1 MGTQTAPEVHTNV
14 SIAAQGHSVIQS
26 VSRSPSSQSFSQSVS
41 QPVSA
46 THVAARLL
54 AHWLIHSQAHCNSH
68 CNSHCLSLCHSHQS
82 HGESASRP
90 ASQSVSQSVS
100 QSTNQPTSQ
109 SNSRQPQ
116 QSFSHTHHAM
126 QPRSMYLSHPL
137 ELSVTP
143 LATLSI
149 SPTHYVTAHSLTHA
163 ARHTGTQFSGLLSLM
178 PVMPLPLTW
187 LHPLML
193 LSHSVRCALRY
204 LAIAISRR
212 FLSISHALTLTLSTC
227 SHAKAKCLLS
237 PSPSHTCRCPGRTEV
252 EDHDS

>member
-1 MGTQTAPEVHTNV
+1 VGTQTAPEVHTNV

-54 AHWLIHSQAHCNSH
+54 AHWLIHSQTHCNSH

-163 ARHTGTQFSGLLSLM
+163 ARHTGTQFSGFSHASDATASHVAPSTYATLSFCALCPPLSCDCYLTSFPKYLARSHAHAKHLLS
-178 PVMPLPLTW
+178 
-187 LHPLML
+187 
-193 LSHSVRCALRY
+193 C
-204 LAIAISRR
+204 
-212 FLSISHALTLTLSTC
+212 
-227 SHAKAKCLLS
+227 
-237 PSPSHTCRCPGRTEV
+237 
-252 EDHDS
+252 

>member
-1 MGTQTAPEVHTNV
+1 MATQLKLYDSNPDWWGTQTASEVHTNV

-100 QSTNQPTSQ
+100 PPISQPVSQ
-109 SNSRQPQ
+109 TVANHNNHSVTRTTQCNLALCI
-116 QSFSHTHHAM
+116 SHTHSNCLSLRW
-126 QPRSMYLSHPL
+126 QPFQSHQL
-137 ELSVTP
+137 IMSLR
-143 LATLSI
+143 I
-149 SPTHYVTAHSLTHA
+149 HSLTQHVTRA
-163 ARHTGTQFSGLLSLM
+163 LNSQACCLS
-178 PVMPLPLTW
+178 
-187 LHPLML
+187 
-193 LSHSVRCALRY
+193 CQ
-204 LAIAISRR
+204 
-212 FLSISHALTLTLSTC
+212 
-227 SHAKAKCLLS
+227 
-237 PSPSHTCRCPGRTEV
+237 
-252 EDHDS
+252 